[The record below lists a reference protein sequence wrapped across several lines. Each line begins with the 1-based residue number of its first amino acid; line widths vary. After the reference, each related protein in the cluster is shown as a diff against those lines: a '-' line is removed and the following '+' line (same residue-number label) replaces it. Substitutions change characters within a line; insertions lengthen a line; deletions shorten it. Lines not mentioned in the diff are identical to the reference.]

1 MISRKLPRV
10 RNTSIG
16 LVLALSLI
24 GLTACGKKS
33 DPMPPEGEEAN
44 YTYPSVYPTPK
55 SVSPVAAQGEL
66 LKASPDWTDEGQ
78 VDSSRSKTKTYGP
91 KLPQ

>member
-1 MISRKLPRV
+1 MEICFNDCIFQNR
-10 RNTSIG
+10 
-16 LVLALSLI
+16 LSLPLLWSPGTKGSI
-24 GLTACGKKS
+24 CRS
-33 DPMPPEGEEAN
+33 MPPEGEEAN